1 MAPIQVWK
9 WKECDMTCG
18 QVWWLILG
26 ICALHL
32 SHLKCTHTHTHSK
45 HTHIPGAVGILFCF
59 CCGIRGAVGGSVP
72 CSRAPQSWYWGWRK
86 HCTFTPPGNNP
97 CRTWDSNL
105 QPGYESDSLTIRPRL
120 PLFNCRGP
128 KWCNA
133 KFLQSCFN
141 EETNASTSLMTWGWV
156 HFQQIFKN
164 CFFIVIKKVLHIM

>member
-1 MAPIQVWK
+1 MWRHMWPSMVTHTRNLCSAFIPSKV
-9 WKECDMTCG
+9 CT
-18 QVWWLILG
+18 
-26 ICALHL
+26 HT
-32 SHLKCTHTHTHSK
+32 THTHTHT
-45 HTHIPGAVGILFCF
+45 HTHNTHTTLSRSSGHPFCF
-59 CCGIRGAVGGSVP
+59 CCGTWGAVGGSLP

-86 HCTFTPPGNNP
+86 HCTFTPPTYNS

-105 QPGYESDSLTIRPRL
+105 QLGYESDSLIIRPRL
-120 PLFNCRGP
+120 PLFNCRGS

-156 HFQQIFKN
+156 HLQQIFKN